1 MQTRYQSDCQTNMQS
16 KTKILRV
23 SMEEDLEFRNGKVL
37 DKKMRASEIAKI
49 RWQNNT
55 LIDEIEKDLISSE
68 FNEEAEI

>member
-1 MQTRYQSDCQTNMQS
+1 MQS